1 VSEQYFIADPHP
13 IKVERFDEE
22 GEKIIYGME
31 VFAPGIYRGTA
42 FTPEDI
48 KKIAENYA
56 ILKNQVGLEV
66 PLKVNHTDD
75 ANAIVGWVTNVY
87 EMNGKL
93 YADAVITEP
102 EAFEK
107 IKRGTWK
114 KVSCEIYMDFV
125 DEETKTSYGKALRAI
140 AIVAHPQV
148 KKVRGLGGA
157 RFFAEKISNGKE
169 VIVMALKDA
178 MSLAFGWLSERFKSL
193 AEETGKLEI
202 EEFGAVRHRMEYALD
217 DSDPWDAQE
226 AEVRLRQ
233 WASSDGSGAKETI
246 DWSKYREGFAWY
258 DENDPENFGSYKLPH
273 HDIVNG
279 RFSVVWRGVVAA
291 MAALRGARG
300 GVNIPAEDK
309 QAVYNH
315 LRRHYEEFG
324 KEAPEFSELIESQE
338 KGDDE
343 EVKEWQEKVKT
354 LEEENAQLKEKLEEW
369 SKRIAELEEELQ
381 KRLAEEKEKRIWALV
396 NSYIEKGK
404 LLPAEKDAWAE
415 YLLSLSDEE
424 MEKAIKLIE
433 VRPSLDLFEEKS
445 KTMSP
450 EEAEEKVNE
459 KLAERMVSYVLPKK
473 PAVLEENKK

>member
-1 VSEQYFIADPHP
+1 MRKNSNVFFSPP
-13 IKVERFDEE
+13 ISLCFFETSQK
-22 GEKIIYGME
+22 KNAIYGIE
-31 VFAPGIYRGTA
+31 VFKVGDYRNIS
-42 FTPEDI
+42 FTHNDI
-48 KKIAENYA
+48 STIAENFHL
-56 ILKNQVGLEV
+56 LKEKVGLEV

-75 ANAIVGWVTNVY
+75 ANAIIGWVMNVY
-87 EMNGKL
+87 EKEGKL

-125 DEETKTSYGKALRAI
+125 DEETNTSYGKALRAI

-148 KKVRGLGGA
+148 KKVKGLEVA

-169 VIVMALKDA
+169 VIVMALKEA
-178 MSLAFGWLSERFKSL
+178 MSSVFGWLSERFKKL
-193 AEETGKLEI
+193 AEETEKLEV
-202 EEFGAVRHRMEYALD
+202 EKFGAVRHSLD
-217 DSDPWDAQE
+217 YDKSEESWDADA
-226 AEVRLRQ
+226 AEIRLRK

-246 DWSKYREGFAWY
+246 DWAKYREGFAWY
-258 DENDPENFGSYKLPH
+258 DENDAENFGAYKLPH

-291 MAALRGARG
+291 MAALKGARG
-300 GVNIPAEDK
+300 GVDIPAGDRE
-309 QAVYNH
+309 AVYNH
-315 LRRHYEEFG
+315 LRRHYEEFER
-324 KEAPEFSELIESQE
+324 EAPELSEPIYKE
-338 KGDDE
+338 GDDE
-343 EVKEWQEKVKT
+343 KVKELQEKVKT
-354 LEEENAQLKEKLEEW
+354 LEEELAKRDE
-369 SKRIAELEEELQ
+369 RIAELEKELQ
-381 KRLAEEKEKRIWALV
+381 KKLAEEKEKRIWAIV
-396 NSYIEKGK
+396 NAYIEKGK

-424 MEKAIKLIE
+424 LEKAIKLIE
-433 VRPSLDLFEEKS
+433 VRPAHDLFEEKS

-459 KLAERMVSYVLPKK
+459 ELAERMASYVTPKK

>member
-1 VSEQYFIADPHP
+1 MAQNHGVFFSPPIALCFSETSQNKNA
-13 IKVERFDEE
+13 V
-22 GEKIIYGME
+22 YGIE
-31 VFAPGIYRGTA
+31 VFKAGVYRKVS
-42 FTPEDI
+42 FTEEDV
-48 KKIAENYA
+48 KKIAENFA

-87 EMNGKL
+87 EKDGKL

-148 KKVRGLGGA
+148 KKVRGLGVA
-157 RFFAEKISNGKE
+157 RFFEKISNGKE

-178 MSLAFGWLSERFKSL
+178 MSLAFGWLSEHFKKL
-193 AEETGKLEI
+193 AEETEKMEI
-202 EEFGAVRHRMEYALD
+202 EEFGAVRHSMEYALD
-217 DSDPWDAQE
+217 DSSSWDAQE
-226 AEVRLRQ
+226 AEIRLRK

-258 DENDPENFGSYKLPH
+258 DDENPEDFGSYKLPH

-291 MAALRGARG
+291 MAALEGARG
-300 GVNIPAEDK
+300 GVDTPEADK

-324 KEAPEFSELIESQE
+324 KEAPEFSELIENQE

-343 EVKEWQEKVKT
+343 EVKEWQEKVKS
-354 LEEENAQLKEKLEEW
+354 LEEENAQLKE
-369 SKRIAELEEELQ
+369 RIAELEKELQ
-381 KRLAEEKEKRIWALV
+381 KKLAEEKERRVWSLV

-424 MEKAIKLIE
+424 LEKAIKLIE
-433 VRPSLDLFEEKS
+433 VRPAHDLFEEKS

-459 KLAERMVSYVLPKK
+459 ELAERMKSYVIPKK

>member
-1 VSEQYFIADPHP
+1 MEQNHGIFFSPPIALCFSETSQKKNA
-13 IKVERFDEE
+13 V
-22 GEKIIYGME
+22 YGIE
-31 VFAPGIYRGTA
+31 VFKAGVYRKVS
-42 FTPEDI
+42 FTEEDV
-48 KKIAENYA
+48 KKIAENFA

-87 EMNGKL
+87 EKDGKL

-148 KKVRGLGGA
+148 KKVRGLGVA
-157 RFFAEKISNGKE
+157 RFFEKISSGKE
-169 VIVMALKDA
+169 VIVMALKEA
-178 MSLAFGWLSERFKSL
+178 MSSAFGWLSEHFKKL
-193 AEETGKLEI
+193 AEETEKMEI
-202 EEFGAVRHRMEYALD
+202 EEFGAVHHSMEYALD
-217 DSDPWDAQE
+217 DSGSWDAQE
-226 AEVRLRQ
+226 AEIRLRK

-258 DENDPENFGSYKLPH
+258 DDENPEDFGSYKLPH

-279 RFSVVWRGVVAA
+279 RFSVVWHGVVAA

-300 GVNIPAEDK
+300 GVNIPDEDK

-324 KEAPEFSELIESQE
+324 KEAPEFSELIENQE

-343 EVKEWQEKVKT
+343 EVKEWQEKVKS
-354 LEEENAQLKEKLEEW
+354 LEEENAQLKE
-369 SKRIAELEEELQ
+369 RIAELEKELQ
-381 KRLAEEKEKRIWALV
+381 KKLAEEKERRVWSLV

-424 MEKAIKLIE
+424 LEKAIKLIE
-433 VRPSLDLFEEKS
+433 VRPAHDLFEEKS

-459 KLAERMVSYVLPKK
+459 ELAERMKSYVIPKK

>member
-1 VSEQYFIADPHP
+1 MNEQFFISDPYQVK
-13 IKVERFDEE
+13 IERFGE
-22 GEKIIYGME
+22 GEEEKFNIYGME
-31 VFAPGIYRGTA
+31 VFAPGVYRGTA
-42 FTPEDI
+42 FTPEDV
-48 KKIAENYA
+48 KKIAENFA

-87 EMNGKL
+87 EKDGKL

-148 KKVRGLGGA
+148 KKVGGLGVA
-157 RFFAEKISNGKE
+157 RFFEKISNGKE

-178 MSLAFGWLSERFKSL
+178 MSLAFGWLSEHFKKL
-193 AEETGKLEI
+193 AEETEKMEI
-202 EEFGAVRHRMEYALD
+202 EEFGAVRHSMEYALD
-217 DSDPWDAQE
+217 DSSSWDAQE
-226 AEVRLRQ
+226 AEIRLRK

-258 DENDPENFGSYKLPH
+258 DDENPEDFGSYKLPH

-291 MAALRGARG
+291 MAALEGARG
-300 GVNIPAEDK
+300 GVDIPEADK

-324 KEAPEFSELIESQE
+324 KEAPEFSELIENQE

-343 EVKEWQEKVKT
+343 EVKEWQEKVKS
-354 LEEENAQLKEKLEEW
+354 LEEENAQLKE
-369 SKRIAELEEELQ
+369 RIAELEKELQ
-381 KRLAEEKEKRIWALV
+381 KKLAEEKERRVWSLV

-433 VRPSLDLFEEKS
+433 VRPAHDLFEEKS

-459 KLAERMVSYVLPKK
+459 ELAERMKSYVIPKK